1 MPFLFSVPNN
11 AQVCTSAYVRFQNMT
26 LVCCPVFD
34 HYCLASALKCPNSTS
49 WDSEGINKPGNKYGF
64 LLLLIMSSYQL
75 QHYKEDDR
83 EGGPYPWSLH
93 THVPQD
99 LFCNMTNQVN
109 SYSLARKHT
118 PAPSPYPGPPHLIY
132 SIGQNP
138 DFTYFL
144 VDGIIT
150 SCQST
155 YILKCFAT
163 KYHAQVG
170 HI

>member
-1 MPFLFSVPNN
+1 
-11 AQVCTSAYVRFQNMT
+11 
-26 LVCCPVFD
+26 
-34 HYCLASALKCPNSTS
+34 
-49 WDSEGINKPGNKYGF
+49 
-64 LLLLIMSSYQL
+64 
-75 QHYKEDDR
+75 
-83 EGGPYPWSLH
+83 
-93 THVPQD
+93 
-99 LFCNMTNQVN
+99 MTNQVN

-118 PAPSPYPGPPHLIY
+118 PAPSPYPGPPYLIY

-150 SCQST
+150 SCQSS

-170 HI
+170 HISNYFDTYTMNFHTNGLNINIFIDNVVNLT